1 MRLHPSRF
9 LTPAPSPHYF
19 LLVFSWHA
27 PTAEIDLVMKKVD
40 TGVGLCNK
48 IYEKVYLA
56 EQQSQKE
63 KYKVE
68 LKKEIKKLQRL
79 RDQIKSWISGSEVK
93 VKDKDS
99 LLDYR
104 RLIETKME
112 AFKVVE
118 KETKTKTFSKEGL
131 ARQ

>member
-1 MRLHPSRF
+1 
-9 LTPAPSPHYF
+9 
-19 LLVFSWHA
+19 
-27 PTAEIDLVMKKVD
+27 MKKVD
-40 TGVGLCNK
+40 KGVGLFNE
-48 IYEKVYLA
+48 IYEKVHSA
-56 EQQSQKE
+56 KQQSQKE
-63 KYKVE
+63 KYEVE
-68 LKKEIKKLQRL
+68 LKKVIKKLQWL
-79 RDQIKSWISGSEVK
+79 RDQIKSWISGSE